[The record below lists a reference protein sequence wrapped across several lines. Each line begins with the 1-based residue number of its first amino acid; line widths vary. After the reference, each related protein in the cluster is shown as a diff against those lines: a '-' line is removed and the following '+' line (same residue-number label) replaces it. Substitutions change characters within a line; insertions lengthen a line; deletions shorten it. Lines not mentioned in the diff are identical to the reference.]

1 MKAEQ
6 IDLTTAKKGDRFLR
20 RDGSTVTYLSIND
33 HVDYPH
39 LCFIEGQEVYPTS
52 FTNEGKFIYT
62 KKESEFD
69 ILHTVLEEESAQD
82 TLNKRFLHLISE
94 AVAMGEET
102 SRNNSLTIELFNFL
116 ENRMGAAENS
126 IDILMGERGDGKNSI
141 ISDAIDRIA
150 KETITPQELLAL
162 GFTEEYQPP
171 IDGCAGFIYY
181 DFYMH
186 GIDLLSNAISN
197 EEPLYVFFENQHE
210 IHNLRKLGDL
220 ITALNEL

>member
-1 MKAEQ
+1 MKQKDFNDNVTKVLDQITEALMSAGKTRNALYQLIQFESSRVDSAE
-6 IDLTTAKKGDRFLR
+6 DR
-20 RDGSTVTYLSIND
+20 
-33 HVDYPH
+33 
-39 LCFIEGQEVYPTS
+39 
-52 FTNEGKFIYT
+52 
-62 KKESEFD
+62 
-69 ILHTVLEEESAQD
+69 
-82 TLNKRFLHLISE
+82 
-94 AVAMGEET
+94 
-102 SRNNSLTIELFNFL
+102 
-116 ENRMGAAENS
+116 

>member
-1 MKAEQ
+1 MKQKDFNDNVTKVLDQITEALMSAGKTRDALYQLTQHESSRVDSAE
-6 IDLTTAKKGDRFLR
+6 DR
-20 RDGSTVTYLSIND
+20 
-33 HVDYPH
+33 
-39 LCFIEGQEVYPTS
+39 
-52 FTNEGKFIYT
+52 
-62 KKESEFD
+62 
-69 ILHTVLEEESAQD
+69 
-82 TLNKRFLHLISE
+82 
-94 AVAMGEET
+94 
-102 SRNNSLTIELFNFL
+102 
-116 ENRMGAAENS
+116 
-126 IDILMGERGDGKNSI
+126 IDILMSERGARIEDEDAKKCQVNDTENLTCGQLDKSQDLTRNSI

-150 KETITPQELLAL
+150 KETITPQALIAL

>member
-1 MKAEQ
+1 MTQEDFNERTLYALNQ
-6 IDLTTAKKGDRFLR
+6 ITETLSDMGKT
-20 RDGSTVTYLSIND
+20 RDAMYQLIQLESSR
-33 HVDYPH
+33 VD
-39 LCFIEGQEVYPTS
+39 
-52 FTNEGKFIYT
+52 
-62 KKESEFD
+62 
-69 ILHTVLEEESAQD
+69 SA
-82 TLNKRFLHLISE
+82 
-94 AVAMGEET
+94 
-102 SRNNSLTIELFNFL
+102 
-116 ENRMGAAENS
+116 ENR

>member
-1 MKAEQ
+1 MKQKDFNDNVTKVLDQITEALMSAGKTRNALYQLIQFESSRVDSAE
-6 IDLTTAKKGDRFLR
+6 DR
-20 RDGSTVTYLSIND
+20 
-33 HVDYPH
+33 
-39 LCFIEGQEVYPTS
+39 
-52 FTNEGKFIYT
+52 
-62 KKESEFD
+62 
-69 ILHTVLEEESAQD
+69 
-82 TLNKRFLHLISE
+82 
-94 AVAMGEET
+94 
-102 SRNNSLTIELFNFL
+102 
-116 ENRMGAAENS
+116 

-181 DFYMH
+181 DFSMH
-186 GIDLLSNAISN
+186 GVDLLSNAISN

-210 IHNLRKLGDL
+210 IHNLRKLGNL